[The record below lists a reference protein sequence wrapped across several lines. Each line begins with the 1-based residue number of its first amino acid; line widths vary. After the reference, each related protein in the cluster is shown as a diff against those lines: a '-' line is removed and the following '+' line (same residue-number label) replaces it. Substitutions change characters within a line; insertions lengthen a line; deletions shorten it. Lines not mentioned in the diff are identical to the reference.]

1 MLPCPG
7 STEGGVQGRKVCVG
21 SFRQRY
27 EHRTVSRN
35 FFRTRNFCQIL
46 QNYRESCSGVIGYFG
61 IFRIPYEF
69 FSNFMNF
76 FRISGFWAATKS
88 CIEFLVG
95 IMNLKKCFADS
106 LQVVEIL

>member
-1 MLPCPG
+1 
-7 STEGGVQGRKVCVG
+7 
-21 SFRQRY
+21 
-27 EHRTVSRN
+27 
-35 FFRTRNFCQIL
+35 
-46 QNYRESCSGVIGYFG
+46 
-61 IFRIPYEF
+61 
-69 FSNFMNF
+69 MNF